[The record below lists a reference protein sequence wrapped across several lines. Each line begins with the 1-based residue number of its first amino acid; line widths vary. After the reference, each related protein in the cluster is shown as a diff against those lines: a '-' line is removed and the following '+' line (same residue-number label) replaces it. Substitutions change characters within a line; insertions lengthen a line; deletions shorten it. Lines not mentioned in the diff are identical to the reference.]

1 MGENGEARARG
12 MKTVILLV
20 VANVFMTFAW
30 YGHLKF
36 KRLPLVAAIF
46 LSWGIAFAEYCF
58 QVPANRLGASRFSVT
73 QLKIM
78 QECITLVIFTVIVF
92 VLFGETPRWN
102 LLVSYALILAA
113 VFFAFK
119 F

>member
-1 MGENGEARARG
+1 MDGKPEVAARG
-12 MKTVILLV
+12 MKTVALLV
-20 VANVFMTFAW
+20 VANVFMTLAW

-36 KRLPLVAAIF
+36 KHAPLAAAIF
-46 LSWGIAFAEYCF
+46 LSWGIALIEYAF
-58 QVPANRLGASRFSVT
+58 QVPANRLGAERFSVT

-78 QECITLVIFTVIVF
+78 QECITLVVFTFIVF

-102 LLVSYALILAA
+102 LLVSYFFILCA
-113 VFFAFK
+113 VVFAFA

>member
-1 MGENGEARARG
+1 MDKKLEVKARG
-12 MKTVILLV
+12 MKTVALLV
-20 VANVFMTFAW
+20 VSNVFMTIAW

-36 KRLPLVAAIF
+36 KQKPLVVVIL
-46 LSWGIAFAEYCF
+46 LSWGIALFEYAF
-58 QVPANRLGASRFSVT
+58 QVPANRIGAERFSVT

-78 QECITLVIFTVIVF
+78 QECITLVVFTLIVF
-92 VLFGETPRWN
+92 VMFGETPRWN
-102 LLVSYALILAA
+102 LLVSYLFIVGA